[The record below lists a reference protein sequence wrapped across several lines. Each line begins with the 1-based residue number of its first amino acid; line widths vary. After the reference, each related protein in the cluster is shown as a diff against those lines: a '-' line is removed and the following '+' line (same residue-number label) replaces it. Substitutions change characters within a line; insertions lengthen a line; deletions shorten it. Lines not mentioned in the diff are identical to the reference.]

1 MLCFFYNAII
11 FFFFTTNLS
20 VHHLSLRAILATAS
34 AVQCKARDTI
44 MEEGN
49 SLKRLYSACWLVL
62 LPLIVYNC
70 CQSHNI
76 EIRESPLN
84 LYKDNGDKYHNPLV
98 KPVMAQRCIL
108 HFMIWLSAR
117 FLLYTGPKNQ
127 TGEQSTVT

>member
-1 MLCFFYNAII
+1 MPS
-11 FFFFTTNLS
+11 FFFSLPQTYLS
-20 VHHLSLRAILATAS
+20 TIYLLGLYLLLP
-34 AVQCKARDTI
+34 VQCKARDTI

-70 CQSHNI
+70 CQSHDI

-98 KPVMAQRCIL
+98 NPVMAQRNLCIL
-108 HFMIWLSAR
+108 HFMIWLSAC